1 MNIACL
7 AWGSLLWKT
16 GPLLLASPWRPD
28 GPRLPIEFC
37 RVGDSGELSTA
48 LSDSAELQGT
58 WWALLDAQ
66 DIDTAREQ
74 LREREQIDPSRPDWV
89 GTLPGRSDGPQ
100 AVRIAQWMSGRPVD
114 AVVWTALPP
123 RIDGVEGRHP
133 DAREA
138 VAYLRSL
145 GGETRGHAEDY
156 VRRTPASLATA
167 TRRAIEN
174 GLGWTPYAA
183 PGGPSLPGS
192 PEA

>member
-16 GPLLLASPWRPD
+16 GPLRLASPWRPD

-48 LSDSAELQGT
+48 LSDSAGLQDT
-58 WWALLDAQ
+58 WWALLDAR

-74 LREREQIDPSRPDWV
+74 LRQREQIDASRPDWV
-89 GTLPGRSDGPQ
+89 GTLPGRSEGAHAQ
-100 AVRIAQWMSGRPVD
+100 RIAQWMSGMPVD

-133 DAREA
+133 DAGEA
-138 VAYLRSL
+138 VAYLMSL

-156 VRRTPASLATA
+156 VRRTPASLATG
-167 TRRAIEN
+167 TRRAIEAA
-174 GLGWTPYAA
+174 LGWTPYPSRAGAAA
-183 PGGPSLPGS
+183 PGS
-192 PEA
+192 PDG